1 MIPRAAIAIGEK
13 GMVRPGWLEHPTY
26 CFVGSRSIHLSY
38 GRVQR
43 FYWQC
48 IGFPGSR
55 QRCEAARKSPWHP
68 AKRDRAYCFEY
79 NPGCNGPA

>member
-1 MIPRAAIAIGEK
+1 
-13 GMVRPGWLEHPTY
+13 
-26 CFVGSRSIHLSY
+26 
-38 GRVQR
+38 VQR

-55 QRCEAARKSPWHP
+55 QRLAAAARKSPWHP